1 MIAALTETISL
12 LIIKTSNK
20 IISIEDNTTLKL
32 TYVIIFNNTPL
43 KVVID
48 NTTLKPQIRVLV
60 VYLI

>member
-48 NTTLKPQIRVLV
+48 NTTLKL
-60 VYLI
+60 